1 MTIRL
6 PKETKQQLV
15 ESIVRYFEVE
25 MGEEIGNLK
34 ASQVL
39 DFCLQEICPS
49 IYNQAIVD
57 AQTYL
62 NDKVDDLGGT
72 CYEPEFSYWKK

>member
-1 MTIRL
+1 MTIKL
-6 PKETKQQLV
+6 SKETKQQLA

-34 ASQVL
+34 ASQLL

-49 IYNQAIVD
+49 VYNQAIID
-57 AQTYL
+57 AQSYL
-62 NDKVDDLGGT
+62 NDQLLDLSGT
-72 CYEPEFSYWKK
+72 CYEPEFGYWKK